1 MNILRTNDLKKYYG
15 EEPVLV
21 KALDG
26 ITMEIEQGSFTAVVG
41 TRSEERRVAKEC
53 AA

>member
-1 MNILRTNDLKKYYG
+1 MIDMNILRTNDLKKYYG

-26 ITMEIEQGSFTAVVG
+26 ITMEI
-41 TRSEERRVAKEC
+41 
-53 AA
+53 